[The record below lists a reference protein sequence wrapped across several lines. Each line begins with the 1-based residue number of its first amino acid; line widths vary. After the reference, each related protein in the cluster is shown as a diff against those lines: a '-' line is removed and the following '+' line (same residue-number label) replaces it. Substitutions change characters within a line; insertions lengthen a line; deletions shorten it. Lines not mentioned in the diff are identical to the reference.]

1 MSSEVDRSLALWS
14 DSILWK
20 SKDGSSCSS
29 STRLDLLTTWL
40 THLFFCARTNPV
52 VARLCILN
60 SEIRAHWT
68 YEHVPDKEI
77 KAISSAD
84 YAGKYLVLF
93 YYPLDFTFVCPTEI
107 IAYSEAAA
115 KFKALNCEVIAASCD
130 NKFTHLAWVNTPRS
144 EGGLGEMQIPILAD
158 FTKEIASKYGCL
170 LGEGD
175 DKGVP
180 LRALFII
187 SDKGIVRHMTMN
199 DLPVGRNVEE
209 TLRLV
214 EAYQYTDTH
223 GEVCPAGWKRG
234 DPTMKDDPTGKLGLL
249 QGHTEGSGGGGGGGV
264 GLPRAVGHGDDGGA
278 FRSTVGAA
286 GASRRGHVQRLLVRQ
301 LQEGVAQRRQL
312 SANSP
317 KADRRGRHR
326 GPQFVEDEFS
336 VESLPVPGLQGD
348 QAGGLLLGSVAAKV
362 LDLFEA
368 NV

>member
-1 MSSEVDRSLALWS
+1 MAYLIQKSAPEWTCEALM
-14 DSILWK
+14 
-20 SKDGSSCSS
+20 
-29 STRLDLLTTWL
+29 
-40 THLFFCARTNPV
+40 
-52 VARLCILN
+52 
-60 SEIRAHWT
+60 
-68 YEHVPDKEI
+68 PDKEI

-234 DPTMKDDPTGKLGLL
+234 DPTMKDDPTGKLEYFSKGY
-249 QGHTEGSGGGGGGGV
+249 TEGSGGGGGGG
-264 GLPRAVGHGDDGGA
+264 GGA
-278 FRSTVGAA
+278 AAGGLAMVTTEEQFRSTVGAA
-286 GASRRGHVQRLLVRQ
+286 GSKPVVVMYSASWCGNCKKVSPS
-301 LQEGVAQRRQL
+301 VAKL
-312 SANSP
+312 SAELAE
-317 KADRRGRHR
+317 KADFVKVDTEAL
-326 GPQFVEDEFS
+326 QFVEDEFS
-336 VESLPVPGLQGD
+336 VESLPTFQVFKGD
-348 QAGGLLLGSVAAKV
+348 AKPAASFTGSVAAKV
-362 LDLFEA
+362 LDFIKA